1 MPKGARLKTIVTAF
15 DELYFQR
22 FGVGWFS
29 SLAEA
34 GRYKGKIIAVAF
46 SFGMNSSV
54 DKMRSM
60 GIDVVHAKTCEDMRS
75 CVIGMVLGMQKSN
88 PGTYAYFDIDGHF
101 EGDINPLFDISSD
114 SELLV
119 SENGDSGMVCGD
131 EKAWGRLGE
140 YRKFESFC
148 GFGHSTGDFANMNRF
163 VKLVPNKWNY
173 TSPTRVS
180 EEPDVRFVHYSG
192 QMKSYKKFDSMIDS
206 ILTSKNPELMSK
218 WRSEL
223 LGQHGTAIQKPIF
236 PKRKAN
242 DPADNPDLG

>member
-1 MPKGARLKTIVTAF
+1 
-15 DELYFQR
+15 
-22 FGVGWFS
+22 
-29 SLAEA
+29 
-34 GRYKGKIIAVAF
+34 
-46 SFGMNSSV
+46 
-54 DKMRSM
+54 
-60 GIDVVHAKTCEDMRS
+60 
-75 CVIGMVLGMQKSN
+75 
-88 PGTYAYFDIDGHF
+88 
-101 EGDINPLFDISSD
+101 
-114 SELLV
+114 
-119 SENGDSGMVCGD
+119 
-131 EKAWGRLGE
+131 
-140 YRKFESFC
+140 
-148 GFGHSTGDFANMNRF
+148 MNRF

-223 LGQHGTAIQKPIF
+223 LGQHGIAIQKPIF